1 MSLYK
6 RLMILFAPIFFC
18 INLQGQI
25 NFPNGTL
32 STDTLTAGETNEF
45 YAVLECN
52 EISSVELFLTPVDYI
67 DRGLC
72 PDCNEDSF
80 LTDYLEKYN
89 DTIVFARM
97 NLPPDVYPC
106 RYRLSYL
113 RDISPRRGTLS
124 EWVWVISRPYIIEQP
139 EDVISCKGEQAVF
152 TTNAYTPDEIIYQW
166 YHNNDPIEGATGREL
181 KLENVSESNTGS
193 YVCVLSNEFGKDTTE
208 TAMLSLYPYP
218 GTIGIPDGPSLL
230 CMGSGN
236 TSYTL
241 PDEPLVHTYN
251 WVLDP
256 GDAGTLTTNGT
267 DCTVHWNEE
276 FAGEAKLFVETAL
289 ESCPGPNSDTL
300 SILVTG
306 PIIKPEIC
314 IVGTDLA
321 TNKYRIVWNKIN
333 DESIV
338 SYIIYR
344 ESNQAGEF
352 LELATVPADE
362 FSVYI
367 DGTSSPDILPH
378 SYKMSY
384 IDTCGNVSEMS
395 DAHKTIHLTA
405 NVGTSGESNLSWNPY
420 EGFAFLTYKIYRGSD
435 PDSLALFQE
444 VSSNV
449 TSYTDNDPPGGY
461 VYYRILISRDGQCI
475 PGKKSASDYSIAMSN
490 IADFTTSIDSD
501 RFNADIQMLPNPA
514 DREIKIISTGL
525 AGDAVISIFSLT
537 GSRIASYRMHDGEL
551 VIPVGQLDEGLY
563 ILKMEDKGTV
573 INRKLLISH

>member
-1 MSLYK
+1 MSLYI
-6 RLMILFAPIFFC
+6 RSMILFASVFLC
-18 INLQGQI
+18 VNLQGQI
-25 NFPNGTL
+25 DFPNGTL
-32 STDTLTAGETNEF
+32 STDTLIGGETNEF

-52 EISSVELFLTPVDYI
+52 EISAVELFLTPVDYI
-67 DRGLC
+67 DRDLC

-97 NLPPDVYPC
+97 NLPPDAYPC
-106 RYRLSYL
+106 RYKLTYL

-124 EWVWVISRPYIIEQP
+124 EWVWVISKPYIIEQP

-166 YHNNDPIEGATGREL
+166 YHNNDPVEGATGREL

-193 YVCVLSNEFGKDTTE
+193 YVCVLANEFGKDTTE

-218 GTIGIPDGPSLL
+218 ETIGIPDGLSRL

-236 TSYTL
+236 TSYTI

-251 WVLDP
+251 WVLVP
-256 GDAGTLTTNGT
+256 GDAGTITTDGPG
-267 DCTVHWNEE
+267 CTIHWNEE
-276 FAGEAKLFVETAL
+276 FAGEAKLFVETVL
-289 ESCPGPNSDTL
+289 ENCPGPNSDTL

-367 DGTSSPDILPH
+367 DESSSPDILPY

-395 DAHKTIHLTA
+395 DTHKTIHLTA
-405 NVGTSGESNLSWNPY
+405 NVGTSGESNLSWSPY

-435 PDSLALFQE
+435 PDSLTLFQE

-449 TSYTDNDPPGGY
+449 TSYTDDDPPDGY

-475 PGKKSASDYSIAMSN
+475 PGKKSANDYSIAMSN
-490 IADFTTSIDSD
+490 IADFTTSIDAD
-501 RFNADIQMLPNPA
+501 RFNANIRVLPNPA

-525 AGDAVISIFSLT
+525 AEDAVVLIFSLT
-537 GSRIASYRMHDGEL
+537 GSRIASYRMHNGAL
-551 VIPVGQLDEGLY
+551 IIPVGQLDEGLY